1 MPKNSDLIAAIA
13 TPPGR
18 GGIGVVRISG
28 GDLGAVAKGLIGGL
42 PKPRYARYTSFL
54 DARGEP
60 VDQGIALYFPAP
72 HSFTG
77 EHVLELQGHGGPAV
91 MQALLERC
99 LELGARLAAPGEFT
113 QRAFLNGKLD
123 LAQAESVADLIDAS
137 SIEAARSAL
146 HSLSGEFSRRVH
158 AMLGVLTELRMRV
171 EASLDFP
178 EEEDIVEAEQQHV
191 RKGIEATL
199 EALASVL
206 AAAKQGALL
215 RDGVHVALIGQPNVG
230 KSSLMNALAG
240 EEVAI
245 VTEIAGTTRDALC
258 REIVLEGV
266 SFHLV
271 DTAGLR
277 ETADPVEKMG
287 ITRTWAAVEQAG
299 IALLLVDSQHGLGE
313 QERAIIARLPLSIAR
328 ITVHNKIDLS
338 GEKARTAPSPLVRGS
353 FKAPLPLRERGGSE
367 GETTAPE
374 IWLSAKTGDG
384 IDLLRSELLRIA
396 GWQPAGEGGFMAR
409 QRHLDALTRAQARLR
424 AAQALSGQLELQAE
438 ELRLAQEALSEI
450 TGEFTPDDLLGEI
463 FSRFCIGK

>member
-1 MPKNSDLIAAIA
+1 MQKNNDPIAAIA

-18 GGIGVVRISG
+18 GGIGVVRVSG
-28 GDLGAVAKGLIGGL
+28 ADLAAIAAGLIGKL
-42 PKPRYARYTSFL
+42 PQARYATYSSFL
-54 DARGEP
+54 DAAGQP
-60 VDQGIALYFPAP
+60 IDQGIALYFPAP

-91 MQALLERC
+91 MRALLARC
-99 LELGARLAAPGEFT
+99 QELGARLAGPGEFT
-113 QRAFLNGKLD
+113 YRAYLNGKLD

-146 HSLSGEFSRRVH
+146 HSLGGEFSRRIG
-158 AMLGVLTELRMRV
+158 AMQLRLTELRMRV

-178 EEEDIVEAEQQHV
+178 EEEDVVAAEQEKV
-191 RKGIEATL
+191 RNGIALTL
-199 EALASVL
+199 DELAGVL
-206 AAAKQGALL
+206 AAARQGALL
-215 RDGVHVALIGQPNVG
+215 REGVQVALIGQPNVG

-245 VTEIAGTTRDALC
+245 VTEIAGTTRDALR

-266 SFHLV
+266 SFHLA

-277 ETADPVEKMG
+277 ETRDTVEQMG
-287 ITRTWAAVEQAG
+287 IARTWQAVAQAG
-299 IALLLVDSQHGLGE
+299 VALLLVDSQHGLGE
-313 QERAIIARLPLSIAR
+313 QEQAIIARLPQGITR

-338 GEKARTAPSPLVRGS
+338 GETARVA
-353 FKAPLPLRERGGSE
+353 AN
-367 GETTAPE
+367 E
-374 IWLSAKTGDG
+374 IWLSAKSGEG
-384 IDLLRSELLRIA
+384 VDLLRAELLTLA

-409 QRHLDALTRAQARLR
+409 QRHLDALARAQACLQTARE
-424 AAQALSGQLELQAE
+424 LSGQLELQAE

>member
-1 MPKNSDLIAAIA
+1 MAKNNAELICAIA

-28 GDLGAVAKGLIGGL
+28 GDLAALAVGLIGGL
-42 PKPRYARYTSFL
+42 PRPRHAFYTPFL
-54 DARGEP
+54 DANGAP
-60 VDQGIALYFPAP
+60 IDQGIALYFPAP

-91 MQALLERC
+91 MQALLARC
-99 LELGARLAAPGEFT
+99 IELGARLANPGEFT
-113 QRAFLNGKLD
+113 FRAFLNGKLD

-137 SIEAARSAL
+137 SVEAARSAL
-146 HSLSGEFSRRVH
+146 HSLSGEFSRRIQV
-158 AMLGVLTELRMRV
+158 MQSRLTELRMRV

-178 EEEDIVEAEQQHV
+178 EEEDVVETEQAKVRAGIADILQQLAE
-191 RKGIEATL
+191 
-199 EALASVL
+199 VL

-215 RDGVHVALIGQPNVG
+215 REGVQVALIGQPNVG

-245 VTEIAGTTRDALC
+245 VTDIAGTTRDAL
-258 REIVLEGV
+258 RQEIHIEGV

-277 ETADPVEKMG
+277 ETEDAVERMG
-287 ITRTWAAVEQAG
+287 IARTWAAVEKAG

-313 QERAIIARLPLSIAR
+313 EERAIIARLPQGIAR

-338 GEKARTAPSPLVRGS
+338 GEAPRRQDG
-353 FKAPLPLRERGGSE
+353 
-367 GETTAPE
+367 PE
-374 IWLSAKTGDG
+374 IWLSAKTGEG
-384 IDLLRSELLRIA
+384 VGLLRKELLASA
-396 GWQPAGEGGFMAR
+396 GWRPAGEGGFMAR
-409 QRHLDALTRAQARLR
+409 QRHLDALARAQSRLS
-424 AAQALSGQLELQAE
+424 AAQQLSAQLDLQAE

>member
-1 MPKNSDLIAAIA
+1 MQKNKPEAIAAIA

-18 GGIGVVRISG
+18 GGIGVVRVSG
-28 GDLGAVAKGLIGGL
+28 PDLAVIAAGLIGRL
-42 PKPRYARYTSFL
+42 PKPRYATYTNFL
-54 DARGEP
+54 DAAGQPLDR
-60 VDQGIALYFPAP
+60 GIALYFPAP

-91 MQALLERC
+91 MQALLARC
-99 LELGARLAAPGEFT
+99 QELGARLAKPGEFT
-113 QRAFLNGKLD
+113 YRAFLNGKLD
-123 LAQAESVADLIDAS
+123 LAQAESVVDLIDAS
-137 SIEAARSAL
+137 STEAARSAL
-146 HSLSGEFSRRVH
+146 HSLTGEFSRLVQ
-158 AMLGVLTELRMRV
+158 AMQIRLTELRMRV

-178 EEEDIVEAEQQHV
+178 EEEDVVEAEQKKV
-191 RKGIEATL
+191 RSGIAATL
-199 EALASVL
+199 DELAKVL
-206 AAAKQGALL
+206 AAARQGALL
-215 RDGVHVALIGQPNVG
+215 RDGVRVALIGQPNVG

-245 VTEIAGTTRDALC
+245 VTEIAGTTRDAL
-258 REIVLEGV
+258 RQEIVLEGV

-277 ETADPVEKMG
+277 ETADTVEQMG
-287 ITRTWAAVEQAG
+287 IARTWQAVEQAG

-313 QERAIIARLPLSIAR
+313 QEQAIIARLPLGISR
-328 ITVHNKIDLS
+328 ITLHNKIDLS
-338 GEKARTAPSPLVRGS
+338 GETARIQAG
-353 FKAPLPLRERGGSE
+353 
-367 GETTAPE
+367 PE

-384 IDLLRSELLRIA
+384 IDLLQSELLRIA

-409 QRHLDALTRAQARLR
+409 QRHLDSLARAQARLLVAR
-424 AAQALSGQLELQAE
+424 GLSGQLELQAE

>member
-1 MPKNSDLIAAIA
+1 MQKNNADVICALA

-28 GDLGAVAKGLIGGL
+28 GNLQSIAAGLIGAL
-42 PKPRYARYTSFL
+42 PKPRYASYTNFL
-54 DARGEP
+54 DASGEP
-60 VDQGIALYFPAP
+60 IDQGIALYFPAP

-91 MQALLERC
+91 MQALLNRC
-99 LELGARLAAPGEFT
+99 LELGARLAEPGEFT
-113 QRAFLNGKLD
+113 RRAFLNGKLD

-146 HSLSGEFSRRVH
+146 HSLTGEFSRRIQI
-158 AMLGVLTELRMRV
+158 MQSRLIEMRMRV

-178 EEEDIVEAEQQHV
+178 EEDDIVEVEREKV
-191 RKGIEATL
+191 RAGVAATL
-199 EALASVL
+199 NELSEVL

-215 RDGVHVALIGQPNVG
+215 REGVHVALIGQPNVG

-240 EEVAI
+240 QEIAI
-245 VTEIAGTTRDALC
+245 VTDIAGTTRDAL
-258 REIVLEGV
+258 RQEIHLAGV
-266 SFHLV
+266 SFHLI

-277 ETADPVEKMG
+277 DTSDKVEQMG
-287 ITRTWAAVEQAG
+287 IARTWAAIEQAG
-299 IALLLVDSQHGLGE
+299 IALLLVDSQHGLGKE
-313 QERAIIARLPLSIAR
+313 ERNIIEKLPVDIAR

-338 GEKARTAPSPLVRGS
+338 GETPRC
-353 FKAPLPLRERGGSE
+353 
-367 GETTAPE
+367 ETGNE
-374 IWLSAKTGDG
+374 IWLSAKTGEG
-384 IDLLRSELLRIA
+384 IDLLRAELLRIA
-396 GWQPAGEGGFMAR
+396 GWQPAGESGFMAR
-409 QRHLDALTRAQARLR
+409 RRHLDALSRAQSRLQ
-424 AAQALSGQLELQAE
+424 AAQSLSGQLELQAE

>member
-1 MPKNSDLIAAIA
+1 MPINKVDAICALA

-18 GGIGVVRISG
+18 GGIGVVRLSG
-28 GDLGAVAKGLIGGL
+28 HDLTAIAAGLIGNL
-42 PKPRYARYTSFL
+42 PKARYAKFTRFM
-54 DARGEP
+54 DASSEP
-60 VDQGIALYFPAP
+60 IDEGIALYFPAP

-91 MQALLERC
+91 MQALLDRC
-99 LELGARLAAPGEFT
+99 LELGARLAMPGEFSL
-113 QRAFLNGKLD
+113 RAFLNGKLD

-146 HSLSGEFSRRVH
+146 HSLTGEFSRRIQ
-158 AMLGVLTELRMRV
+158 AMQQRLTELRMRV

-178 EEEDIVEAEQQHV
+178 EEEDIVEVEREKV
-191 RKGIEATL
+191 RRGTMATL
-199 EALASVL
+199 EELAGVL

-215 RDGVHVALIGQPNVG
+215 REGVHVALIGQPNVG

-240 EEVAI
+240 QEVAI
-245 VTEIAGTTRDALC
+245 VTDIAGTTRDAV
-258 REIVLEGV
+258 RQEVLLSGV
-266 SFHLV
+266 SFHLI

-277 ETADPVEKMG
+277 ETSDTVEKMG
-287 ITRTWAAVEQAG
+287 IARTWAAVEQAG

-313 QERAIIARLPLSIAR
+313 AEQKIIERLPAGITR
-328 ITVHNKIDLS
+328 MTVHNKIDLS
-338 GEKARTAPSPLVRGS
+338 GEAPRCESGTEV
-353 FKAPLPLRERGGSE
+353 
-367 GETTAPE
+367 
-374 IWLSAKTGDG
+374 WLSAKTGEG
-384 IDLLRSELLRIA
+384 IDLLRTELLRIA

-409 QRHLDALTRAQARLR
+409 RRHLDALGRAQWHLKRVLE
-424 AAQALSGQLELQAE
+424 LSGQQELQAE

>member
-1 MPKNSDLIAAIA
+1 MQKNSDLIAAIA

-28 GDLGAVAKGLIGGL
+28 DSLEAVAAGLVGSL
-42 PKPRYARYTSFL
+42 PRPRHAAYTNFL
-54 DARGEP
+54 DANGQPIDR
-60 VDQGIALYFPAP
+60 GIALYFPAP
-72 HSFTG
+72 NSFTG

-91 MQALLERC
+91 MQALLNRC
-99 LELGARLAAPGEFT
+99 LELGARLAMPGEFS
-113 QRAFLNGKLD
+113 QRAFLNGKMD

-146 HSLSGEFSRRVH
+146 HSLSGEFSRRIQS
-158 AMLGVLTELRMRV
+158 MQQRLTELRMRV

-178 EEEDIVEAEQQHV
+178 EEEDIVEVERTKA
-191 RKGIEATL
+191 RRGTDATL
-199 EALASVL
+199 EELAGVL

-215 RDGVHVALIGQPNVG
+215 REGVHVALIGQPNVG

-240 EEVAI
+240 QEVAI
-245 VTEIAGTTRDALC
+245 VTDIAGTTRDAL
-258 REIVLEGV
+258 RQEIQLSGV

-277 ETADPVEKMG
+277 ETSDKVEQMG
-287 ITRTWAAVEQAG
+287 IARTWAAVEQAG
-299 IALLLVDSQHGLGE
+299 IALLLVDSQHGLGAEE
-313 QERAIIARLPLSIAR
+313 QAIIEKLPAGITR

-338 GEKARTAPSPLVRGS
+338 AEKPRC
-353 FKAPLPLRERGGSE
+353 
-367 GETTAPE
+367 ETGAE
-374 IWLSAKTGDG
+374 IWLSAKTGEG
-384 IDLLRSELLRIA
+384 IDLLRTELLRIA
-396 GWQPAGEGGFMAR
+396 GWQPTGEGGFMAR
-409 QRHLDALTRAQARLR
+409 RRHLDALGRAQSHLR
-424 AAQALSGQLELQAE
+424 MVLGLSGQLELQAE

>member
-1 MPKNSDLIAAIA
+1 MQKNNADVICALA

-28 GDLGAVAKGLIGGL
+28 GNLQSIAAGLIGAL
-42 PKPRYARYTSFL
+42 PKPRYASYTNFL
-54 DARGEP
+54 DASGEP
-60 VDQGIALYFPAP
+60 IDQGIALYFPAP

-91 MQALLERC
+91 MQALLNRC
-99 LELGARLAAPGEFT
+99 QELGARLAEPGEFT
-113 QRAFLNGKLD
+113 RRAFLNGKLD

-146 HSLSGEFSRRVH
+146 HSLIGEFSRRIQI
-158 AMLGVLTELRMRV
+158 MQSRLIEMRMRV

-178 EEEDIVEAEQQHV
+178 EEDDIVEVEREKV
-191 RKGIEATL
+191 RAGVAATL
-199 EALASVL
+199 NELSEVL

-215 RDGVHVALIGQPNVG
+215 REGVHVALIGQPNVG

-240 EEVAI
+240 QEIAI
-245 VTEIAGTTRDALC
+245 VTDIAGTTRDAL
-258 REIVLEGV
+258 RQEIHLAGV
-266 SFHLV
+266 SFHLI

-277 ETADPVEKMG
+277 DTSDKVEQMG
-287 ITRTWAAVEQAG
+287 IARTWAAIEQAG
-299 IALLLVDSQHGLGE
+299 IALLLVDSQHGLGKE
-313 QERAIIARLPLSIAR
+313 ERNIIEKLPVDIAR

-338 GEKARTAPSPLVRGS
+338 GETPRC
-353 FKAPLPLRERGGSE
+353 
-367 GETTAPE
+367 ETGNE
-374 IWLSAKTGDG
+374 IWLSAKTGEG
-384 IDLLRSELLRIA
+384 IDLLRAELLRIA
-396 GWQPAGEGGFMAR
+396 GWQPAGESGFMAR
-409 QRHLDALTRAQARLR
+409 RRHLDALSRAQSRLQ
-424 AAQALSGQLELQAE
+424 AAQSLSGQLELQAE

>member
-1 MPKNSDLIAAIA
+1 MQKNSDLIAAIA

-28 GDLGAVAKGLIGGL
+28 DSLEAVAAGLVGSL
-42 PKPRYARYTSFL
+42 PRPRHAAYTNFL
-54 DARGEP
+54 DANGQPIDR
-60 VDQGIALYFPAP
+60 GIALYFPAP
-72 HSFTG
+72 NSFTG

-91 MQALLERC
+91 MQALLNRC
-99 LELGARLAAPGEFT
+99 LELGARLAMPGEFS
-113 QRAFLNGKLD
+113 QRAFLNGKMD

-146 HSLSGEFSRRVH
+146 HSLSGEFSRRIQS
-158 AMLGVLTELRMRV
+158 MQQRLTELRMRV

-178 EEEDIVEAEQQHV
+178 EEEDIVEAEREKV
-191 RKGIEATL
+191 RRGTDATL
-199 EALASVL
+199 EELAGVL

-215 RDGVHVALIGQPNVG
+215 REGVHVALIGQPNVG

-240 EEVAI
+240 QEVAI
-245 VTEIAGTTRDALC
+245 VTDIAGTTRDAL
-258 REIVLEGV
+258 RQEIQLSGV

-277 ETADPVEKMG
+277 ETSDKVEQMG
-287 ITRTWAAVEQAG
+287 IARTWAAVEQAG
-299 IALLLVDSQHGLGE
+299 IALLLVDSQHGLGAEE
-313 QERAIIARLPLSIAR
+313 QAIIEKLPAGITR

-338 GEKARTAPSPLVRGS
+338 AEKPRC
-353 FKAPLPLRERGGSE
+353 
-367 GETTAPE
+367 ETGAE
-374 IWLSAKTGDG
+374 IWLSAKTGEG
-384 IDLLRSELLRIA
+384 IDLLRTELLRIA
-396 GWQPAGEGGFMAR
+396 GWQPTGEGGFMAR
-409 QRHLDALTRAQARLR
+409 RRHLDALGRAQSHLR
-424 AAQALSGQLELQAE
+424 MVLGLSGQLELQAE